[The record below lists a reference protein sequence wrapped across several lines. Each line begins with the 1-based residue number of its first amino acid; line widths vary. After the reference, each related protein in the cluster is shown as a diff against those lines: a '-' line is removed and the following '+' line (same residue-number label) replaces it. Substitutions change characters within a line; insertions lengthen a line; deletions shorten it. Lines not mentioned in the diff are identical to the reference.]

1 MKKIFTNLFL
11 LATLFLASTNLNA
24 QTYNNGT
31 WYSLYDEEEH
41 KLEVTVTSF
50 NGEWEF
56 LDVFPPA
63 QTNLTFDAK
72 RSAGGSG
79 TLNVAPI
86 VDEKQQSDIFSAN
99 PGKVTERGWFN
110 SEKTVDY
117 TDNPYSATTPEN
129 FTQLKFYTPVGATL
143 TKYFKNIKL
152 PLKKHILLADGGYGK
167 TTESKSFQPIT
178 IGSISNEVHTV
189 KLRSFLTAGNI
200 TITSN
205 NRAFRVGSS
214 SNQDPQTFP
223 VGANACASAKGA
235 SGIPAGG
242 GTLGDINLYDINI
255 YFAPTAAGEQSG
267 TITISDGTS
276 IATISVSGTG
286 EKRAQTITWNIA
298 DADTKLPL
306 NKIVENAATTISGL
320 PITYTSS
327 DESIIKIINNGTAFQ
342 AIKAGTATIT
352 ATQDGDNEWNAATP
366 VAKEFTVTAKQ
377 IQSIVWE
384 GGNLT
389 RLKTGSEPITL
400 SAKVQLTVN
409 AETGEKVD
417 SDERTALL
425 TYASANN
432 NVVSVSDGNVLT
444 IVGEGETTLTV
455 NVPGDEFY
463 EAASVNIPVKVRKP
477 SAGCED
483 ILLVDQPA
491 EISFFEMN
499 TGEITKGAIAINTAA
514 GVPDKL
520 TFQHKG
526 ERWYLLG
533 MGDGYYKGSIKAQQ
547 STDGGNNWS
556 DISGSEVTPTV
567 GQYNTLTV
575 QLDRKATH
583 IRFVRPSGAEGYHY
597 VSGIVVTPAQYL
609 ETSLSSINET
619 AIVGD
624 IITKDIVI
632 NYANVKDEVLIAHNE
647 DVNTVSISET
657 GLGNDCG
664 DFGKHTLK
672 VTITPAKVG
681 TITDNIVISDAVSK
695 MNVTIPVTVDVRRNT
710 QTIIWNNADAEILT
724 TADVTFDAEA
734 ETNITYTSSN
744 TEVADVDV
752 EGNKLVIKAEGEV
765 IITATAEED
774 NKYEAATLT
783 KKYIISKA
791 TPAIVSLPTV
801 DAITYGATLEAATL
815 NGGETDTEGTWQWN
829 ADLTQ
834 VLNAGTHEL
843 AVQFIP
849 TNTAWYNT
857 LDSKVTVT
865 VNKADQTIAWDFT
878 TTEMTVDEVLTL
890 SATALA
896 GEVTFALTSD
906 AATLEGNTLT
916 AVKAGEV
923 TITAS
928 QAGNDNYNA
937 AEEVAHTITIHK
949 ATPTVTAWPTLN
961 DVVYGATYGEALQL
975 IGGEASVEG
984 AFSITNMPA
993 DLAQVP
999 AVGEYTFGIV
1009 FTPAKAESYNEV
1021 SDSVTLQVTK
1031 QLQTIAWD
1039 FADQELLIGN
1049 TLTLSATAPAGEVS
1063 FAILPA
1069 EGVASLEGNTLTAL
1083 AAGTVTIT
1091 ATAPENENYEAAS
1104 VSYTVTV
1111 IKHTPEIITLP
1122 TVAPL
1127 GHGTALTDDMLNGG
1141 ESNIEGTWSFV
1152 NPTQSLNMG
1161 NNEVAIRFTP
1171 TNTDLYNTI
1180 DATIIIVVEKA
1191 ETIIYWELE
1200 SNILYLNDEIFLYA
1214 ETANGDVITTFE
1226 ITGPQGILQYDS
1238 EFMSLTAIGYGTTEV
1253 TAYYPET
1260 ETHKAAELSYEIT
1273 VFDPNSETTGITN
1286 TTITGKDTEK
1296 VFING
1301 QLFIIRNN
1309 QWYDTTGKLVK

>member
-1 MKKIFTNLFL
+1 MKRIFTNLFL
-11 LATLFLASTNLNA
+11 LATLFLASTNLTA
-24 QTYNNGT
+24 QTYNGDT
-31 WYSLYDEEEH
+31 WYSLYQSQ
-41 KLEVTVTSF
+41 EVSIYTIGNLTY
-50 NGEWEF
+50 
-56 LDVFPPA
+56 DVYAPVGG
-63 QTNLTFDAK
+63 NLTFNWRYKGGWTGWTD
-72 RSAGGSG
+72 SHTTDIYESMNGGSDYAKKSSVSG
-79 TLNVAPI
+79 KN
-86 VDEKQQSDIFSAN
+86 SGNGDIAL
-99 PGKVTERGWFN
+99 
-110 SEKTVDY
+110 SENINKIKFDRATGNTY
-117 TDNPYSATTPEN
+117 TAYYS
-129 FTQLKFYTPVGATL
+129 
-143 TKYFKNIKL
+143 NIKL
-152 PLKKHILLADGGYGK
+152 PLKKHILLADGDYGK
-167 TTESKSFQPIT
+167 TSESKSFGNVT
-178 IGSISNEVHTV
+178 IGNVSTV
-189 KLRSFLTAGNI
+189 QTVELRSFLTDGNI

-214 SNQDPQTFP
+214 ANQGAHVFD
-223 VGANACASAKGA
+223 VGKNACASTNGA
-235 SGIPAGG
+235 SGTLARG
-242 GTLGDINLYDINI
+242 GTLGDINQYDINI
-255 YFAPTAAGEQSG
+255 YFVPTDAGEQSG

-276 IATISVSGTG
+276 TATISVSGVGVRRT
-286 EKRAQTITWNIA
+286 QTITWTEA
-298 DADTKLPL
+298 L
-306 NKIVENAATTISGL
+306 NGDSPTL
-320 PITYTSS
+320 PIGKKISSPANAKTEITYSVADPTII
-327 DESIIKIINNGTAFQ
+327 SINGNTLTAL
-342 AIKAGTATIT
+342 KAGTTTIT
-352 ATQDGDNEWNAATP
+352 ATAAKTNEWFGATDTI
-366 VAKEFTVTAKQ
+366 TVKVTEKKVQ
-377 IQSIVWE
+377 YIHWND
-384 GGNLT
+384 NLT
-389 RLKTGSEPITL
+389 RLKVGGDSVL
-400 SAKVQLTVN
+400 LTATAWVLKDPKT
-409 AETGEKVD
+409 ETQEENPD
-417 SDERTALL
+417 RTPYI

-432 NVVSVSDGNVLT
+432 NIVSVTDNVLT
-444 IVGEGETTLTV
+444 IVGEGATTLTATL
-455 NVPGDEFY
+455 PGDDLY
-463 EAASVNIPVKVRKP
+463 EGVVVSTPVLVRAASTSV
-477 SAGCED
+477 CEAYVLD
-483 ILLVDQPA
+483 DSKTRTLNTIDSEEYTINGPA
-491 EISFFEMN
+491 
-499 TGEITKGAIAINTAA
+499 
-514 GVPDKL
+514 DKL
-520 TFQHKG
+520 TFTANREKLVG
-526 ERWYLLG
+526 FS
-533 MGDGYYKGSIKAQQ
+533 DGNLKVDQYYNGGWHNIFDQGVSLNDYTQYASIQLNRNATKLKFYTETGA
-547 STDGGNNWS
+547 TGYKNIKDVA
-556 DISGSEVTPTV
+556 VTM
-567 GQYNTLTV
+567 
-575 QLDRKATH
+575 AT
-583 IRFVRPSGAEGYHY
+583 
-597 VSGIVVTPAQYL
+597 YL
-609 ETSLSSINET
+609 ETTTPEIVVERSIIGAIIDET
-619 AIVGD
+619 IRIQYSNLPDDVPVVNNSD
-624 IITKDIVI
+624 KVT
-632 NYANVKDEVLIAHNE
+632 VKE
-647 DVNTVSISET
+647 S
-657 GLGNDCG
+657 GLGNVCG
-664 DFGKHTLK
+664 EYGEKELH
-672 VTITPAKVG
+672 VTIRPTEIGVIEDVI
-681 TITDNIVISDAVSK
+681 TIHDEATGK
-695 MNVTIPVTVDVRRNT
+695 KLEIPVTIHVQRNT

-734 ETNITYTSSN
+734 KTNITYKSSN
-744 TEVADVDV
+744 TQVADVDS
-752 EGNKLVIKAEGEV
+752 NKLIIKTEGEV
-765 IITATAEED
+765 IITATAKED
-774 NKYEAATLT
+774 NKYEETTLT

-801 DAITYGATLEAATL
+801 ETITYGATLEAVTL
-815 NGGETDTEGTWQWN
+815 NGGETDTEGTWQWK

-865 VNKADQTIAWDFT
+865 VNKANQTIAWDFT

-890 SATALA
+890 NATATA
-896 GEVTFALTSD
+896 GEVTFTITSD

-916 AVKAGEV
+916 AVKAGKI

-993 DLAQVP
+993 DLAQVL

-1009 FTPAKAESYNEV
+1009 FIPAKAESYNEV
-1021 SDSVTLQVTK
+1021 SDSITLKVTK
-1031 QLQTIAWD
+1031 NLQTIAWD

-1063 FAILPA
+1063 FAIQPA

-1127 GHGTALTDDMLNGG
+1127 GHGTTLTDDMLNGG

-1180 DATIIIVVEKA
+1180 DATITIVVEKA

-1238 EFMSLTAIGYGTTEV
+1238 EWMSLTAIGYGTTEV

>member
-1 MKKIFTNLFL
+1 MKRIFTNLFL
-11 LATLFLASTNLNA
+11 LATFFLASTNLTA
-24 QTYNNGT
+24 QTYDNGT
-31 WYSLYDEEEH
+31 WYSLYDATEH
-41 KLEVTVTSF
+41 YFGDLTGSSDDTFSVFAPTTGNLSFQWKKTGKFIKYPIFNLTISESSDGSNYTSKYTLKSGSDTKQDSYVTVTTTVSENITHLKF
-50 NGEWEF
+50 QQSG
-56 LDVFPPA
+56 
-63 QTNLTFDAK
+63 
-72 RSAGGSG
+72 G
-79 TLNVAPI
+79 TLKRYYK
-86 VDEKQQSDIFSAN
+86 D
-99 PGKVTERGWFN
+99 
-110 SEKTVDY
+110 
-117 TDNPYSATTPEN
+117 
-129 FTQLKFYTPVGATL
+129 
-143 TKYFKNIKL
+143 IKL
-152 PLKKHILLADGGYGK
+152 PLKKHILIADDGYGK
-167 TTESKSFQPIT
+167 TSESRSFGNVT
-178 IGSISNEVHTV
+178 IGNVSAVQTV
-189 KLRSFLTAGNI
+189 KLRSFLTTGNI
-200 TITSN
+200 TITSSN
-205 NRAFRVGSS
+205 DAFRVGSS
-214 SNQDPQTFP
+214 SNQNAHVFN
-223 VGANACASAKGA
+223 VGKNACASTNGA
-235 SGIPAGG
+235 SGTPAGG

-255 YFAPTAAGEQSG
+255 YFVPTAAGAHSG

-276 IATISVSGTG
+276 TATISVSGVG
-286 EKRAQTITWNIA
+286 VKKAQSIIWNIA

-306 NKIVENAATTISGL
+306 NKIVENAARATSEL
-320 PITYTSS
+320 PVNYTSS
-327 DESIIKIINNGTAFQ
+327 DETIIKIINNGTAFQ
-342 AIKAGTATIT
+342 ALKAGTATIT
-352 ATQDGDNEWNAATP
+352 AKQAGDKEEWNAAPETS
-366 VAKEFTVTAKQ
+366 KEFTVTAKQ

-417 SDERTALL
+417 SPERTDSL
-425 TYASANN
+425 TYASANS
-432 NVVSVSDGNVLT
+432 NVVSVSGNVLT

-463 EAASVNIPVKVRKP
+463 EAASVVIPVKVRKP

-526 ERWYLLG
+526 EYWKLVIN
-533 MGDGYYKGSIKAQQ
+533 YYAGTIKAQQ

-556 DISGSEVTPTV
+556 DIAGSEIKPTV

-583 IRFVRPSGAEGYHY
+583 IRFVRPEGGQGYHY

-672 VTITPAKVG
+672 VTITPAEVG

-710 QTIIWNNADAEILT
+710 QTILWNNADAEILT
-724 TADVTFDAEA
+724 TADITFDAKA
-734 ETNITYTSSN
+734 KTNITYTSSN
-744 TEVADVDV
+744 TEVADV
-752 EGNKLVIKAEGEV
+752 EGNKLVIKTEGEV

-801 DAITYGATLEAATL
+801 EAITYGATLEAATL

-834 VLNAGTHEL
+834 VLNAGTHTL
-843 AVQFIP
+843 NIQFVP

-857 LDSKVTVT
+857 LNTTIDIT
-865 VNKADQTIAWDFT
+865 VNKAAQTITWDFT
-878 TTEMTVDEVLTL
+878 DQEITVGTTLTL
-890 SATALA
+890 NASATF
-896 GEVTFALTSD
+896 GEVTFSI
-906 AATLEGNTLT
+906 E
-916 AVKAGEV
+916 
-923 TITAS
+923 
-928 QAGNDNYNA
+928 DN
-937 AEEVAHTITIHK
+937 
-949 ATPTVTAWPTLN
+949 
-961 DVVYGATYGEALQL
+961 
-975 IGGEASVEG
+975 
-984 AFSITNMPA
+984 
-993 DLAQVP
+993 
-999 AVGEYTFGIV
+999 
-1009 FTPAKAESYNEV
+1009 
-1021 SDSVTLQVTK
+1021 
-1031 QLQTIAWD
+1031 
-1039 FADQELLIGN
+1039 
-1049 TLTLSATAPAGEVS
+1049 
-1063 FAILPA
+1063 
-1069 EGVASLEGNTLTAL
+1069 GVASLEGNTLTAIK
-1083 AAGTVTIT
+1083 AGTVTIT
-1091 ATAPENENYEAAS
+1091 ASQAGTINYAAAESITHTVTVNKATPIITTMPTLASVVYGATLREALTLVGGEATVNGVTVEGEFTFVLPTHADYLDQVPTVGEHTFDITFLPVATECYNEVDTVITLLVTKELQTITWDFADQEVLIGTTLNLNATATSGEVTFSIECEEGVVSLEGNTVTALKAGVVTITASVSGNENYEPAT
-1104 VSYTVTV
+1104 VSHVVTV
-1111 IKHTPEIITLP
+1111 IKHTPTIVALP
-1122 TVAPL
+1122 TVAPVEK
-1127 GHGTALTDDMLNGG
+1127 GTALNDEMLVGG

-1171 TNTDLYNTI
+1171 TNIDLYNTI
-1180 DATIIIVVEKA
+1180 DATITIVVEKA

-1200 SNILYLNDEIFLYA
+1200 SNILDLNEEISLYA
-1214 ETANGDVITTFE
+1214 ETANGDLITTFE
-1226 ITGPQGILQYDS
+1226 ITGPQGILQYNS

-1260 ETHKAAELSYEIT
+1260 DTHKAAELSYEIT

>member
-1 MKKIFTNLFL
+1 M
-11 LATLFLASTNLNA
+11 
-24 QTYNNGT
+24 
-31 WYSLYDEEEH
+31 
-41 KLEVTVTSF
+41 
-50 NGEWEF
+50 
-56 LDVFPPA
+56 
-63 QTNLTFDAK
+63 
-72 RSAGGSG
+72 
-79 TLNVAPI
+79 
-86 VDEKQQSDIFSAN
+86 
-99 PGKVTERGWFN
+99 
-110 SEKTVDY
+110 
-117 TDNPYSATTPEN
+117 
-129 FTQLKFYTPVGATL
+129 
-143 TKYFKNIKL
+143 
-152 PLKKHILLADGGYGK
+152 
-167 TTESKSFQPIT
+167 
-178 IGSISNEVHTV
+178 
-189 KLRSFLTAGNI
+189 
-200 TITSN
+200 
-205 NRAFRVGSS
+205 
-214 SNQDPQTFP
+214 
-223 VGANACASAKGA
+223 
-235 SGIPAGG
+235 
-242 GTLGDINLYDINI
+242 
-255 YFAPTAAGEQSG
+255 
-267 TITISDGTS
+267 
-276 IATISVSGTG
+276 
-286 EKRAQTITWNIA
+286 
-298 DADTKLPL
+298 
-306 NKIVENAATTISGL
+306 
-320 PITYTSS
+320 
-327 DESIIKIINNGTAFQ
+327 
-342 AIKAGTATIT
+342 
-352 ATQDGDNEWNAATP
+352 
-366 VAKEFTVTAKQ
+366 
-377 IQSIVWE
+377 
-384 GGNLT
+384 
-389 RLKTGSEPITL
+389 
-400 SAKVQLTVN
+400 
-409 AETGEKVD
+409 
-417 SDERTALL
+417 
-425 TYASANN
+425 
-432 NVVSVSDGNVLT
+432 
-444 IVGEGETTLTV
+444 
-455 NVPGDEFY
+455 
-463 EAASVNIPVKVRKP
+463 
-477 SAGCED
+477 
-483 ILLVDQPA
+483 
-491 EISFFEMN
+491 
-499 TGEITKGAIAINTAA
+499 
-514 GVPDKL
+514 
-520 TFQHKG
+520 
-526 ERWYLLG
+526 
-533 MGDGYYKGSIKAQQ
+533 
-547 STDGGNNWS
+547 
-556 DISGSEVTPTV
+556 

-583 IRFVRPSGAEGYHY
+583 IRFVRPSGGEGYHY

-672 VTITPAKVG
+672 VTITPAEVG

-744 TEVADVDV
+744 TEVADIEDK
-752 EGNKLVIKAEGEV
+752 KLVIKTAGTV
-765 IITATAEED
+765 TITAKAEQD

-783 KKYIISKA
+783 KKYIISMA

-801 DAITYGATLEAATL
+801 EAITYGATLEAATL

-878 TTEMTVDEVLTL
+878 TTEMTVDETLTL
-890 SATALA
+890 NATATA
-896 GEVTFALTSD
+896 GEVTFALTGD

-916 AVKAGEV
+916 AVKAGKI

-975 IGGEASVEG
+975 VGGEASVEG

-1063 FAILPA
+1063 FAIQSA

-1127 GHGTALTDDMLNGG
+1127 GHGTALTDDMLNDG

-1180 DATIIIVVEKA
+1180 DATITIVVEKA

-1238 EFMSLTAIGYGTTEV
+1238 EWMSLTAIGYGTTEV

-1260 ETHKAAELSYEIT
+1260 DTHKAAELSYEIT

>member
-31 WYSLYDEEEH
+31 WYSLYQSQ
-41 KLEVTVTSF
+41 EVSIYTIGNLTY
-50 NGEWEF
+50 
-56 LDVFPPA
+56 DVYAPVGG
-63 QTNLTFDAK
+63 NLTFNWRYKGGWTGWTD
-72 RSAGGSG
+72 SHTTDIYESMNGGSDYAKKSSVSG
-79 TLNVAPI
+79 KN
-86 VDEKQQSDIFSAN
+86 SGNGDIAL
-99 PGKVTERGWFN
+99 
-110 SEKTVDY
+110 SENINKIKFDRATGNTY
-117 TDNPYSATTPEN
+117 TAYYS
-129 FTQLKFYTPVGATL
+129 
-143 TKYFKNIKL
+143 NIKL
-152 PLKKHILLADGGYGK
+152 PLKKHILLADGDYGK
-167 TTESKSFQPIT
+167 TSESKSFGNVT
-178 IGSISNEVHTV
+178 IGNVSTV
-189 KLRSFLTAGNI
+189 QTVELRSFLTEGNI
-200 TITSN
+200 TITSSN
-205 NRAFRVGSS
+205 AAFRVGSS

-223 VGANACASAKGA
+223 VGANACASANGA
-235 SGIPAGG
+235 SGTPAGD

-276 IATISVSGTG
+276 TATISVSGVGVRRT
-286 EKRAQTITWNIA
+286 QTITWTEA
-298 DADTKLPL
+298 L
-306 NKIVENAATTISGL
+306 NGDSPTL
-320 PITYTSS
+320 PIGKKISSPANAKTEITYSVADPTII
-327 DESIIKIINNGTAFQ
+327 SINGNTLTAL
-342 AIKAGTATIT
+342 KAGTTTIT
-352 ATQDGDNEWNAATP
+352 ATAAKTNEWFGATDTI
-366 VAKEFTVTAKQ
+366 TVKVTEKKVQ
-377 IQSIVWE
+377 YIHWND
-384 GGNLT
+384 NLT
-389 RLKTGSEPITL
+389 RLKVGGDSVL
-400 SAKVQLTVN
+400 LTATAWVLKDPKT
-409 AETGEKVD
+409 ETQEENPD
-417 SDERTALL
+417 RTPYI

-432 NVVSVSDGNVLT
+432 NIVSVTDNVLT
-444 IVGEGETTLTV
+444 IVGEGATTLTATL
-455 NVPGDEFY
+455 PGDDLY
-463 EAASVNIPVKVRKP
+463 EGVVVSTPVLVRAASTSV
-477 SAGCED
+477 CEAYVLD
-483 ILLVDQPA
+483 DSKTRTLNTIDSEEYTINGPA
-491 EISFFEMN
+491 
-499 TGEITKGAIAINTAA
+499 
-514 GVPDKL
+514 DKL
-520 TFQHKG
+520 TFTANREKLVG
-526 ERWYLLG
+526 FS
-533 MGDGYYKGSIKAQQ
+533 DGNLKVDQYYNGGWHNIFDQGLSLNDYTQYASIQLNRNATKLKFYTETGA
-547 STDGGNNWS
+547 TGYKNIKDVA
-556 DISGSEVTPTV
+556 VTM
-567 GQYNTLTV
+567 
-575 QLDRKATH
+575 AT
-583 IRFVRPSGAEGYHY
+583 
-597 VSGIVVTPAQYL
+597 YL
-609 ETSLSSINET
+609 ETTTPEIVVERSIIGAIIDET
-619 AIVGD
+619 IRIQYSNLPDDVPVVNNSD
-624 IITKDIVI
+624 KVT
-632 NYANVKDEVLIAHNE
+632 VKE
-647 DVNTVSISET
+647 S
-657 GLGNDCG
+657 GLGNVCG
-664 DFGKHTLK
+664 EYGEKELH
-672 VTITPAKVG
+672 VTIRPTEIGVIEDVI
-681 TITDNIVISDAVSK
+681 TIHDEATGK
-695 MNVTIPVTVDVRRNT
+695 KLEIPVTIHVQRNT
-710 QTIIWNNADAEILT
+710 QTILWNNTDAEILT
-724 TADVTFDAEA
+724 TADITFDAEA
-734 ETNITYTSSN
+734 KTNITYTSSN
-744 TEVADVDV
+744 TEVADV
-752 EGNKLVIKAEGEV
+752 EGNKLIIKTEGEV
-765 IITATAEED
+765 IITAKAKQD

-801 DAITYGATLEAATL
+801 EAITYGATLEAATL

-890 SATALA
+890 NATATA
-896 GEVTFALTSD
+896 GKVTFTITSD

-993 DLAQVP
+993 DLTQVP

-1063 FAILPA
+1063 FAIQPA
-1069 EGVASLEGNTLTAL
+1069 EGIASLEGNTLTAL

-1091 ATAPENENYEAAS
+1091 ATALENEIYEAAS

-1127 GHGTALTDDMLNGG
+1127 GHGTALTDDMLDGG

-1180 DATIIIVVEKA
+1180 EATITIVVEKA

-1238 EFMSLTAIGYGTTEV
+1238 EWMSLTAIGYGTTEV

>member
-31 WYSLYDEEEH
+31 WYSLYQSQ
-41 KLEVTVTSF
+41 EVSIYTIGNLTY
-50 NGEWEF
+50 
-56 LDVFPPA
+56 DVYAPVGG
-63 QTNLTFDAK
+63 NLTFNWRYKGGLTGWAD
-72 RSAGGSG
+72 SHTTDIYESMNGGSDYAKKSSVSG
-79 TLNVAPI
+79 KKSGNG
-86 VDEKQQSDIFSAN
+86 DIAL
-99 PGKVTERGWFN
+99 
-110 SEKTVDY
+110 SENINKIKFDRATGNTY
-117 TDNPYSATTPEN
+117 TAYYS
-129 FTQLKFYTPVGATL
+129 
-143 TKYFKNIKL
+143 NIKL
-152 PLKKHILLADGGYGK
+152 PLKKHILIADGDYGK
-167 TTESKSFQPIT
+167 TSESKSFGNVT
-178 IGSISNEVHTV
+178 IGNVSAVQTV
-189 KLRSFLTAGNI
+189 KLRSFLTDGNI
-200 TITSN
+200 TITSHN
-205 NRAFRVGSS
+205 PAFRVGSS

-223 VGANACASAKGA
+223 VGANACASANGA

-276 IATISVSGTG
+276 SATISVSGFGVKGTQKITWAEALSG
-286 EKRAQTITWNIA
+286 SDIALPMGKTITPPANAQT
-298 DADTKLPL
+298 
-306 NKIVENAATTISGL
+306 G
-320 PITYTSS
+320 ITYSVADPTII
-327 DESIIKIINNGTAFQ
+327 SIDGNTLTAL
-342 AIKAGTATIT
+342 KAGTTTIT
-352 ATQDGDNEWNAATP
+352 ATAIENKEWLSDTSTI
-366 VAKEFTVTAKQ
+366 TVKVTEKKVQ
-377 IQSIVWE
+377 YIHWND
-384 GGNLT
+384 NLT
-389 RLKTGSEPITL
+389 RLKVG
-400 SAKVQLTVN
+400 
-409 AETGEKVD
+409 GD
-417 SDERTALL
+417 SVLL
-425 TYASANN
+425 TATAWVLKDPKTETQEENPGRTPLIKYASANN
-432 NVVSVSDGNVLT
+432 NIVSVDGNVLT
-444 IVGEGETTLTV
+444 IVGEGATTLTATL
-455 NVPGDEFY
+455 PGDDLY
-463 EAASVNIPVKVRKP
+463 EGVVVSTPVQVRAASTSV
-477 SAGCED
+477 CEAYVLD
-483 ILLVDQPA
+483 DSKTRTLNTIDSEEYTINGPA
-491 EISFFEMN
+491 
-499 TGEITKGAIAINTAA
+499 
-514 GVPDKL
+514 DKL
-520 TFQHKG
+520 TFTANREKLVG
-526 ERWYLLG
+526 FS
-533 MGDGYYKGSIKAQQ
+533 DGNLKVDQYYNGGWHNIFNQNVSLNDYTQYASIQLNRNATKLKFYTETGA
-547 STDGGNNWS
+547 TGYKNIKDVA
-556 DISGSEVTPTV
+556 VTM
-567 GQYNTLTV
+567 
-575 QLDRKATH
+575 AT
-583 IRFVRPSGAEGYHY
+583 
-597 VSGIVVTPAQYL
+597 YL
-609 ETSLSSINET
+609 ETTTPEIVVERSIIGSIIDET
-619 AIVGD
+619 IRIQYSNLPD
-624 IITKDIVI
+624 
-632 NYANVKDEVLIAHNE
+632 NVPV
-647 DVNTVSISET
+647 VNNSDKVTVKES
-657 GLGNDCG
+657 GLGNVCG
-664 DFGKHTLK
+664 EYGEKELHLTIRPTEIGVIEDVITIHDEATGKKLE
-672 VTITPAKVG
+672 
-681 TITDNIVISDAVSK
+681 
-695 MNVTIPVTVDVRRNT
+695 IPVTVHVQRNT

-724 TADVTFDAEA
+724 TADITFDAEA
-734 ETNITYTSSN
+734 KTNITYKSSN
-744 TEVADVDV
+744 TQVADVDS
-752 EGNKLVIKAEGEV
+752 NKLVIKTEGEV
-765 IITATAEED
+765 IITATAAKD
-774 NKYEAATLT
+774 NKYEAATQT

-801 DAITYGATLEAATL
+801 EAITYGATLEAATL

-878 TTEMTVDEVLTL
+878 TTEMTVDETLTL
-890 SATALA
+890 NATATA
-896 GEVTFALTSD
+896 GEVTFALTGD

-916 AVKAGEV
+916 AVKAGKI

-975 IGGEASVEG
+975 VGGEASVEG

-1021 SDSVTLQVTK
+1021 SDSVTLRVTK
-1031 QLQTIAWD
+1031 NLQTIAWD

-1063 FAILPA
+1063 FAIQPA

-1104 VSYTVTV
+1104 VSYTVTI

-1141 ESNIEGTWSFV
+1141 ESNIKGTWSFV

-1180 DATIIIVVEKA
+1180 DATITIVVEKA

-1214 ETANGDVITTFE
+1214 ETANGKVITTFE
-1226 ITGPQGILQYDS
+1226 ITGPQGILQYNS

>member
-1 MKKIFTNLFL
+1 MKRIFTNLFL

-31 WYSLYDEEEH
+31 WYSLYQSQ
-41 KLEVTVTSF
+41 EVSIYTIGNLTY
-50 NGEWEF
+50 
-56 LDVFPPA
+56 DVYAPVGG
-63 QTNLTFDAK
+63 NLTFNWRYKGGLTGWAD
-72 RSAGGSG
+72 SHTTDIYESMNGGSDYAKKSSVSG
-79 TLNVAPI
+79 KKSGNG
-86 VDEKQQSDIFSAN
+86 DIAL
-99 PGKVTERGWFN
+99 
-110 SEKTVDY
+110 SENINKIKFDRATGNTY
-117 TDNPYSATTPEN
+117 TAYYS
-129 FTQLKFYTPVGATL
+129 
-143 TKYFKNIKL
+143 NIKL
-152 PLKKHILLADGGYGK
+152 PLKKHILIADGDYGK
-167 TTESKSFQPIT
+167 TSESKSFGNVT
-178 IGSISNEVHTV
+178 IGNVSAVQTV
-189 KLRSFLTAGNI
+189 KLRSFLTDGNI
-200 TITSN
+200 TITSHN
-205 NRAFRVGSS
+205 PAFRVGSS

-223 VGANACASAKGA
+223 VGANACASANGA

-276 IATISVSGTG
+276 SATISVSGFGVKGTQKITWAEALSG
-286 EKRAQTITWNIA
+286 SDIALPMGKTITPPANAQT
-298 DADTKLPL
+298 
-306 NKIVENAATTISGL
+306 G
-320 PITYTSS
+320 ITYSVADPTII
-327 DESIIKIINNGTAFQ
+327 SIDGNTLTAL
-342 AIKAGTATIT
+342 KAGTTTIT
-352 ATQDGDNEWNAATP
+352 ATAIENKEWLSDTSTI
-366 VAKEFTVTAKQ
+366 TVKVTEKKVQ
-377 IQSIVWE
+377 YIHWND
-384 GGNLT
+384 NLT
-389 RLKTGSEPITL
+389 RLKVG
-400 SAKVQLTVN
+400 
-409 AETGEKVD
+409 GD
-417 SDERTALL
+417 SVLL
-425 TYASANN
+425 TATAWVLKDPKTETQEENPGRTPLIKYASANN
-432 NVVSVSDGNVLT
+432 NIVSVDGNVLT
-444 IVGEGETTLTV
+444 IVGEGATTLTATL
-455 NVPGDEFY
+455 PGDDLY
-463 EAASVNIPVKVRKP
+463 EGVVVSTPVQVRAASTSV
-477 SAGCED
+477 CEAYVLD
-483 ILLVDQPA
+483 DSKTRTLNTIDSEEYTINGPA
-491 EISFFEMN
+491 
-499 TGEITKGAIAINTAA
+499 
-514 GVPDKL
+514 DKL
-520 TFQHKG
+520 TFTANREKLVG
-526 ERWYLLG
+526 FS
-533 MGDGYYKGSIKAQQ
+533 DGNLKVDQYYNGGWHNIFNQNVSLNDYTQYASIQLNRNATKLKFYTETGA
-547 STDGGNNWS
+547 TGYKNIKDVA
-556 DISGSEVTPTV
+556 VTM
-567 GQYNTLTV
+567 
-575 QLDRKATH
+575 AT
-583 IRFVRPSGAEGYHY
+583 
-597 VSGIVVTPAQYL
+597 YL
-609 ETSLSSINET
+609 ETTTPEIVVERSIIGSIIDET
-619 AIVGD
+619 IRIQYSNLPD
-624 IITKDIVI
+624 
-632 NYANVKDEVLIAHNE
+632 NVPV
-647 DVNTVSISET
+647 VNNSDKVTVKES
-657 GLGNDCG
+657 GLGNVCG
-664 DFGKHTLK
+664 EYGEKELHLTIRPTEIGVIEDVITIHDEATGKKLE
-672 VTITPAKVG
+672 
-681 TITDNIVISDAVSK
+681 
-695 MNVTIPVTVDVRRNT
+695 IPVTVHVQRNT

-724 TADVTFDAEA
+724 TADITFDAEA
-734 ETNITYTSSN
+734 KTNITYKSSN
-744 TEVADVDV
+744 TQVADVDS
-752 EGNKLVIKAEGEV
+752 NKLVIKTEGEV
-765 IITATAEED
+765 IITATAAKD
-774 NKYEAATLT
+774 NKYEAATQT

-801 DAITYGATLEAATL
+801 EAITYGATLEAATL

-878 TTEMTVDEVLTL
+878 TTEMTVDETLTL
-890 SATALA
+890 NATATA
-896 GEVTFALTSD
+896 GEVTFALTGD

-916 AVKAGEV
+916 AVKAGKI

-975 IGGEASVEG
+975 VGGEASVEG

-1021 SDSVTLQVTK
+1021 SDSVTLRVTK
-1031 QLQTIAWD
+1031 NLQTIAWD

-1063 FAILPA
+1063 FAIQPA

-1104 VSYTVTV
+1104 VSYTVTI

-1141 ESNIEGTWSFV
+1141 ESNIKGTWSFV

-1180 DATIIIVVEKA
+1180 DATITIVVEKA

-1214 ETANGDVITTFE
+1214 ETANGKVITTFE
-1226 ITGPQGILQYDS
+1226 ITGPQGILQYNS

>member
-11 LATLFLASTNLNA
+11 LATLFLASTQLSA
-24 QTYNNGT
+24 QTYYVLSESAESKVTNWGG
-31 WYSLYDEEEH
+31 LKEYD
-41 KLEVTVTSF
+41 LSGPGAT
-50 NGEWEF
+50 
-56 LDVFPPA
+56 
-63 QTNLTFDAK
+63 LTFDAHK
-72 RSAGGSG
+72 SMTTAVGNLRIDQYVNNEWKEIYSIKVGNLKKNSFSSFSCSVSSDAKKIRFCNEGSYNR
-79 TLNVAPI
+79 TI
-86 VDEKQQSDIFSAN
+86 
-99 PGKVTERGWFN
+99 
-110 SEKTVDY
+110 
-117 TDNPYSATTPEN
+117 
-129 FTQLKFYTPVGATL
+129 
-143 TKYFKNIKL
+143 KNIKVTMATYANDPKDKEL
-152 PLKKHILLADGGYGK
+152 TAPTAEVGSEGTSASTTMEWCNTPAFNLSISGK
-167 TTESKSFQPIT
+167 DSLQFTA
-178 IGSISNEVHTV
+178 SISNNA
-189 KLRSFLTAGNI
+189 SAGN
-200 TITSN
+200 
-205 NRAFRVGSS
+205 
-214 SNQDPQTFP
+214 
-223 VGANACASAKGA
+223 
-235 SGIPAGG
+235 
-242 GTLGDINLYDINI
+242 Y
-255 YFAPTAAGEQSG
+255 
-267 TITISDGTS
+267 
-276 IATISVSGTG
+276 
-286 EKRAQTITWNIA
+286 
-298 DADTKLPL
+298 
-306 NKIVENAATTISGL
+306 
-320 PITYTSS
+320 
-327 DESIIKIINNGTAFQ
+327 
-342 AIKAGTATIT
+342 GTATIKATYIHNVAGTHKATLTIKTALGTHNIALTGTTNKKPQTIAWAEALSGSDIALPMGKTITPPANAKTEITYSIADPTIISIDGNTLTALKAGTTTIT
-352 ATQDGDNEWNAATP
+352 ATAKDNEEWLSADSTITVKVTEKKVQYIHWND
-366 VAKEFTVTAKQ
+366 
-377 IQSIVWE
+377 
-384 GGNLT
+384 NLT
-389 RLKTGSEPITL
+389 RLKVGGEPVEPVL
-400 SAKVQLTVN
+400 LTATAWVLKDPKT
-409 AETGEKVD
+409 ETQEENP
-417 SDERTALL
+417 ERTPLI

-432 NVVSVSDGNVLT
+432 NIVSVSGNVLT
-444 IVGEGETTLTV
+444 IEGEGETILTATL
-455 NVPGDEFY
+455 PGDDVY
-463 EAASVNIPVKVRKP
+463 EGVVVSTPVHVRAVSTSV
-477 SAGCED
+477 CEAYALD
-483 ILLVDQPA
+483 DSKTRTLNTIDDEEYTINGPA
-491 EISFFEMN
+491 
-499 TGEITKGAIAINTAA
+499 
-514 GVPDKL
+514 DKL
-520 TFQHKG
+520 TFTANREKLVG
-526 ERWYLLG
+526 FS
-533 MGDGYYKGSIKAQQ
+533 DGNLKVDQYYNGGWHNIFDQGVSLNDYTQYASIQLNRNATKLKFYTETGA
-547 STDGGNNWS
+547 TGYKNIKDVA
-556 DISGSEVTPTV
+556 VTM
-567 GQYNTLTV
+567 
-575 QLDRKATH
+575 AT
-583 IRFVRPSGAEGYHY
+583 
-597 VSGIVVTPAQYL
+597 YL
-609 ETSLSSINET
+609 ETTTPEIVVERSIIGSIIDET
-619 AIVGD
+619 IRIQYSNLPDDVPVVNNSD
-624 IITKDIVI
+624 KVT
-632 NYANVKDEVLIAHNE
+632 VKE
-647 DVNTVSISET
+647 S
-657 GLGNDCG
+657 GLGNVCG
-664 DFGKHTLK
+664 EYGEKELHLTIRPTEIGVIEDVITIHDEATGKKLE
-672 VTITPAKVG
+672 
-681 TITDNIVISDAVSK
+681 
-695 MNVTIPVTVDVRRNT
+695 IPVTIHVQRNT
-710 QTIIWNNADAEILT
+710 QTILWNNADAEILT
-724 TADVTFDAEA
+724 TADITFDAEA
-734 ETNITYTSSN
+734 KTNITYTSSN
-744 TEVADVDV
+744 TEVADIED
-752 EGNKLVIKAEGEV
+752 NKLIIKTAGTVTITAKAEQ
-765 IITATAEED
+765 D

-801 DAITYGATLEAATL
+801 EAITYGATLEAVTL

-829 ADLTQ
+829 ADITQ

-857 LDSKVTVT
+857 LDSKVNVT

-890 SATALA
+890 NATATA

-916 AVKAGEV
+916 AVKAGEI

-928 QAGNDNYNA
+928 QAGNNNYNA

-975 IGGEASVEG
+975 VGGEASVEG

-999 AVGEYTFGIV
+999 AVGEYKYGIL

-1063 FAILPA
+1063 FAIQPA

-1180 DATIIIVVEKA
+1180 DATITIVVEKA

-1214 ETANGDVITTFE
+1214 ETANGDVITIFE

-1238 EFMSLTAIGYGTTEV
+1238 EWMSLTAIGYGTTEV

>member
-24 QTYNNGT
+24 QTYIINDRGSYEVMNGWSISKT
-31 WYSLYDEEEH
+31 KTFTISNPRPCDQLTFDNSQSTDWWSPATGG
-41 KLEVTVTSF
+41 VTVTATYTDGTSSEIASGKGNGSHSVSLNRKIVKELSF
-50 NGEWEF
+50 KGTGTLKKTISNIKLTMATYADAPAASSLTAPTATVGSPDKTASTTMAWCNTSAFTLSISGEGASQF
-56 LDVFPPA
+56 TYSISNNA
-63 QTNLTFDAK
+63 
-72 RSAGGSG
+72 SAGNYG
-79 TLNVAPI
+79 TATIKATYKHN
-86 VDEKQQSDIFSAN
+86 
-99 PGKVTERGWFN
+99 KVGTHN
-110 SEKTVDY
+110 
-117 TDNPYSATTPEN
+117 
-129 FTQLKFYTPVGATL
+129 ATL
-143 TKYFKNIKL
+143 TIKTALGTHNIAL
-152 PLKKHILLADGGYGK
+152 
-167 TTESKSFQPIT
+167 
-178 IGSISNEVHTV
+178 
-189 KLRSFLTAGNI
+189 
-200 TITSN
+200 
-205 NRAFRVGSS
+205 
-214 SNQDPQTFP
+214 
-223 VGANACASAKGA
+223 
-235 SGIPAGG
+235 
-242 GTLGDINLYDINI
+242 
-255 YFAPTAAGEQSG
+255 
-267 TITISDGTS
+267 
-276 IATISVSGTG
+276 TG
-286 EKRAQTITWNIA
+286 ETTLKAQTINWNIA

-306 NKIVENAATTISGL
+306 NKIVENAARATSEL
-320 PITYTSS
+320 PVNYTSS
-327 DESIIKIINNGTAFQ
+327 DETIIKIINNGTAFQ
-342 AIKAGTATIT
+342 ALKAGTATIT
-352 ATQDGDNEWNAATP
+352 AKQAGDKEEWNAAPETS
-366 VAKEFTVTAKQ
+366 KEFTVTAKQ

-389 RLKTGSEPITL
+389 RLKIGSEPITL

-417 SDERTALL
+417 SPERTDSL
-425 TYASANN
+425 TYASANS
-432 NVVSVSDGNVLT
+432 NVVSVSGNVLT

-463 EAASVNIPVKVRKP
+463 EAASVNIPVKVRQP

-526 ERWYLLG
+526 EYWKLVIN
-533 MGDGYYKGSIKAQQ
+533 YYAGTIKAQQ

-556 DISGSEVTPTV
+556 DIAGSEIKPTV

-583 IRFVRPSGAEGYHY
+583 IRFVRPEGGQGYHY

-672 VTITPAKVG
+672 VTITPTEVG
-681 TITDNIVISDAVSK
+681 NITDNIVISDAVSK

-710 QTIIWNNADAEILT
+710 QTILWNNADAEILT
-724 TADVTFDAEA
+724 TADITFDAEA
-734 ETNITYTSSN
+734 KTNITYTSSN
-744 TEVADVDV
+744 TEVADV
-752 EGNKLVIKAEGEV
+752 EGNKLVIKTEGEV
-765 IITATAEED
+765 IITATAEQD

-801 DAITYGATLEAATL
+801 EAITYGATLEAATL

-849 TNTAWYNT
+849 TNAAWYNT

-865 VNKADQTIAWDFT
+865 VNKANQTIAWDFT
-878 TTEMTVDEVLTL
+878 TTEMTVDDVLTL

-896 GEVTFALTSD
+896 GEVTFALTGD

-928 QAGNDNYNA
+928 QAGNYNYNA

-949 ATPTVTAWPTLN
+949 ATPTITAWPTLN

-975 IGGEASVEG
+975 VGGEASVEG

-1063 FAILPA
+1063 FAIQPA

-1127 GHGTALTDDMLNGG
+1127 GHGTALADTMLIGG
-1141 ESNIEGTWSFV
+1141 EATTEGTWSFV

-1180 DATIIIVVEKA
+1180 DATITIVVEKA

-1238 EFMSLTAIGYGTTEV
+1238 EWMSLTAIGYGTTEV

-1260 ETHKAAELSYEIT
+1260 DTHKAAELSYEIT